1 MIAASR
7 HAYYIDVNQQRLS
20 WNIYLFN
27 LRVEK
32 LLKAHVTFVQYYFTA
47 GPEIDSERRHNCLS
61 SQTELRSAQNEV
73 GGHVKF
79 INIFSVVIF
88 VLESLVSFMNFDHDN
103 FVILSPGKVDP
114 LADWQLE
121 VKYLTIALAPNRVL
135 SFGSRQRNVSTQ
147 IINEISTL
155 NFTDPD

>member
-1 MIAASR
+1 M
-7 HAYYIDVNQQRLS
+7 
-20 WNIYLFN
+20 
-27 LRVEK
+27 
-32 LLKAHVTFVQYYFTA
+32 
-47 GPEIDSERRHNCLS
+47 
-61 SQTELRSAQNEV
+61 
-73 GGHVKF
+73 
-79 INIFSVVIF
+79 
-88 VLESLVSFMNFDHDN
+88 LESLVSFMNFDHDN